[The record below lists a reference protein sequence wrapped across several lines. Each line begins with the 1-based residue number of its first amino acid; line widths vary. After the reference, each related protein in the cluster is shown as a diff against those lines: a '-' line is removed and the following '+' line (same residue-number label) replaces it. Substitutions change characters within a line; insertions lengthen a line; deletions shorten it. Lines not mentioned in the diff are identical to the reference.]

1 MCPSYRLLARTKG
14 WAGLLLPIKGS
25 SISPLPTPRELRA
38 PHPKEPH
45 DQLSS
50 SRHRPSSKPWRLAAA
65 SSTWRQTTRSS
76 STTACHYSD
85 RVGVAARAV
94 VFLAAALLLH
104 LVAPFRH
111 AAAACGGLYGAY
123 CLLID
128 RTTRQPRSRSSSS
141 AGPLPR
147 ATTRRVMA
155 GCGGAGIVC
164 SK

>member
-50 SRHRPSSKPWRLAAA
+50 TRHRTSSKPWRLAAA

-94 VFLAAALLLH
+94 VFLAAALLLR
-104 LVAPFRH
+104 LVATFRH
-111 AAAACGGLYGAY
+111 PATAYAGLYGAY
-123 CLLID
+123 CFPLD
-128 RTTRQPRSRSSSS
+128 RAARPRSQPSSS
-141 AGPLPR
+141 GPASR
-147 ATTRRVMA
+147 ATNTRRLMA